1 MKLPLTLSRYIG
13 RHFLLSIILALFGLM
28 AITSLID
35 VVEMIRRASGRDGV
49 PFHIIV
55 SLTLLK
61 LPSFAIKLMP
71 YSVLIGSMMALTRLT
86 RTQELV
92 IARSAGISVWQFLAP
107 AMVLVFTIG
116 VFMTCLF
123 NPFSAAL
130 MMRNEQI
137 EGKYISNRANLM
149 AVSSSG
155 LWLRQIENND
165 DGNNNISEHIIY
177 SAKLLQNDM
186 SFAKV
191 IIFAFDKNKKF
202 VERLDAQRAILEDK
216 TLHLTDVI
224 RSVPGQPAE
233 PMKKFELPTTLT
245 LEHIQDSFASPETIS
260 FWHLPGFISM
270 LESAGFSALKHKL
283 YWHTLLANPFLM
295 IGTVLIA
302 AVFSLRSPRRGKI
315 GILIVSGVTTG
326 FLMHFFTDI
335 IFAFGAAGTIPVI
348 LAAWT
353 PALVANMIGVSLLLH
368 LEDG

>member
-1 MKLPLTLSRYIG
+1 MKLPWILSRYIG
-13 RHFLLSIILALFGLM
+13 RHFLLAIVIALFGLV
-28 AITSLID
+28 AITSLVD

-49 PFHIIV
+49 PFHIII

-61 LPSFAIKLMP
+61 LPSFAIKLIP
-71 YSVLIGSMMALTRLT
+71 YAVLIGSMMALTRLT

-107 AMVLVFTIG
+107 AMALVFVIG
-116 VFMTCLF
+116 IFMTTLL

-137 EGKYISNRANLM
+137 EAKYISGRANLL

-165 DGNNNISEHIIY
+165 NNISEHIIY
-177 SAKLLQNDM
+177 AEKLLQNDM
-186 SFAKV
+186 SFARV
-191 IIFAFDKNKKF
+191 IIFAFDKDKKF
-202 VERLDAQRAILEDK
+202 VERLDAQRAVLQDKILY
-216 TLHLTDVI
+216 LTDVI
-224 RSVPGQPAE
+224 RSVPGKPAE
-233 PMKKFELPTTLT
+233 RLKEYVLPTTLT

-260 FWHLPGFISM
+260 FWQLPGFINT

-283 YWHTLLANPFLM
+283 YWHTLLASPFLM
-295 IGTVLIA
+295 IGTALIA
-302 AVFSLRSPRRGKI
+302 AVFSLRLPRRGKI
-315 GILIVSGVTTG
+315 GILIVSGIITG

-335 IFAFGAAGTIPVI
+335 IFAFGAAGTIPTI

-353 PALVANMIGVSLLLH
+353 PALVTNMIGAALLLH